1 MLGLCKTKSLQKISQ
16 EKKKKSLPKKF
27 LKRKR
32 KKAFTKNQVERRMA
46 SGKKNDFAIGF
57 CARMQL

>member
-16 EKKKKSLPKKF
+16 EKKKSLPKKF

-46 SGKKNDFAIGF
+46 SGKKNDFTIGF